1 MLRQRN
7 IAYLVLAHADLPHL
21 RRLIAALPADG
32 VKLVHLDK
40 KFGAAPDLA
49 GLPNT
54 IILTDR
60 IAVYWADFSIV
71 EATLSLLRTALRFKQ
86 IERIVL
92 LSGSC
97 YPIASDADI
106 LDFFAARTSD
116 NFIKAFSIEYASAL
130 YHDKLR
136 RIHIGEGSVA
146 RLAGDHPG
154 FNRALSRGLT
164 LLLSRRRRDWRRN
177 LAPLKP
183 YFGSQWWAITRACG
197 EYILEREEEYRG
209 LRFFEHCFAPDE
221 MYFHT
226 IVANSLFGNDSIVP
240 FEGRGNWRLANLHL
254 INDGSLHYVFGL
266 SDLERVQRS
275 NKLFVRKV
283 NSAQSGPLL
292 DALDARRGRRST
304 RADKP
309 DPVEIGG
316 ANDVTAYAALGARRG
331 R

>member
-1 MLRQRN
+1 MLHHRN
-7 IAYLVLAHADLPHL
+7 VAYLILAHADLPHL
-21 RRLIAALPADG
+21 RRLVTSLPVES
-32 VKLVHLDK
+32 VKLVHMDR
-40 KFGAAPDLA
+40 KFGAPPDLSA
-49 GLPNT
+49 VPNT
-54 IILTDR
+54 VVLRDR

-71 EATLSLLRTALRFKQ
+71 EATLSLLRAALHFRQ

-97 YPIASDADI
+97 YPIASDDDI
-106 LDFFAARTSD
+106 LDFFAARPSA
-116 NFIKAFSIEYASAL
+116 NFIKAFSIEDASPL
-130 YHDKLR
+130 YHDKLS
-136 RIHIGEGSVA
+136 RIHIGEGSIA
-146 RLAGDHPG
+146 RLAGNHPA
-154 FNRALSRGLT
+154 FNHALSRGLT
-164 LLLSRRRRDWRRN
+164 LLLSWRKRDCQRG

-183 YFGSQWWAITRACG
+183 YFGSQWWSITRACG
-197 EYILEREEEYRG
+197 EYILEREEEYRA

-254 INDGSLHYVFGL
+254 INDGSLRYIYGL
-266 SDLERVQRS
+266 SDLERVRRS
-275 NKLFVRKV
+275 NKLFMRKV

-292 DALDARRGRRST
+292 DALDARRRRGLA

-316 ANDVTAYAALGARRG
+316 ANNVAAYAAIGAHRG
-331 R
+331 H